1 MSQINTRPVTV
12 EGKRYSL
19 SIVDGEIMGASEL
32 DQPNSLAKPVDAA
45 TFDKIVA
52 DDAILDVYNGA
63 VHKGNTDNHID
74 DISDVQLAPTEE
86 RSFFFNEEDKKFR
99 NAEFVAE
106 ENIKQEKA
114 NLAFAQ
120 QREQRQNINQSG
132 NFSSQILSYPLGF
145 DTNQDHLKITRHEYR
160 RPNINQSKS
169 GNVEFKGTIA
179 GSGETKPGAMGST
192 YTEDRVSGRYNTS
205 GDTVAGRLLGSIL
218 LPMPKVADV
227 NGVEWGKSELT
238 ISGLAA
244 LGAAS
249 AIDLGGVFSGKK
261 NEERKSDKELR
272 DILKEGTLGGQGG
285 TNVAGSSFIEG
296 ARGVAAQT
304 ISSLAGATFGTN
316 LDADTFLARTSGRVL
331 NPNAEV
337 LFQGPVIRDFSFSFI
352 MIARSEKEGAE
363 IRKIIRFLKLGM
375 APKFRSTTFLKNPD
389 VFLLEYR
396 SGDGVLK
403 TVNRFNPGGLA
414 LQTMSVDYS
423 PNGYWSAYRDSQPVQ
438 LKMDL
443 SFTELRP
450 IYQGDQQM
458 TPVDSVG
465 Y

>member
-1 MSQINTRPVTV
+1 MTLKKSRAFSINGESISFDNFNGKLIGINKKNANGLFQPIDNSSVEFNTFKDSEESLDAFRKSVYGSDKNSYPESIEVASDEELTNYFAESQKKFNN
-12 EGKRYSL
+12 E
-19 SIVDGEIMGASEL
+19 
-32 DQPNSLAKPVDAA
+32 Q
-45 TFDKIVA
+45 F
-52 DDAILDVYNGA
+52 
-63 VHKGNTDNHID
+63 
-74 DISDVQLAPTEE
+74 VQ
-86 RSFFFNEEDKKFR
+86 NEENP
-99 NAEFVAE
+99 NA
-106 ENIKQEKA
+106 
-114 NLAFAQ
+114 LAFKRLQ
-120 QREQRQNINQSG
+120 SNRSRINGSSQ
-132 NFSSQILSYPLGF
+132 SSQILAYPVGF
-145 DTNQDHLKITRHEYR
+145 DRNQDHLKITRHEYR
-160 RPNINQSKS
+160 RPDINQSKAGGNTMRQSNTPS
-169 GNVEFKGTIA
+169 GMPEYEF
-179 GSGETKPGAMGST
+179 GAYGKDVSST
-192 YTEDRVSGRYNTS
+192 EYNTA
-205 GDTVAGRLLGSIL
+205 GDTVAGKLLGSIL

-244 LGAAS
+244 LGTARAL
-249 AIDLGGVFSGKK
+249 DLGGTITGKNNEDRRADREMQNILTEGQSGT
-261 NEERKSDKELR
+261 DT
-272 DILKEGTLGGQGG
+272 D
-285 TNVAGSSFIEG
+285 GSAFTEG
-296 ARGVAAQT
+296 ARAVAAQT
-304 ISSLAGATFGTN
+304 ITSTANLAFGSN

-337 LFQGPVIRDFSFSFI
+337 LFQGPVIRDFSFSFV
-352 MIARSEKEGAE
+352 MIARSKDEGDE

-375 APKFRSTTFLKNPD
+375 APKFRSTAFLKNPD

-450 IYQGDQQM
+450 IYQGDQEM
-458 TPVDSVG
+458 TPADSVG

>member
-1 MSQINTRPVTV
+1 MTLKKSREFSING
-12 EGKRYSL
+12 ESISFDNFGGKL
-19 SIVDGEIMGASEL
+19 IGINKKNANGVFE
-32 DQPNSLAKPVDAA
+32 PVDNSSSEFN
-45 TFDKIVA
+45 TFKDSDESLDAFRKAVYGSDKNSYPDSIEVA
-52 DDAILDVYNGA
+52 
-63 VHKGNTDNHID
+63 
-74 DISDVQLAPTEE
+74 SDEELTNYFAESQKKFNNEQFVQ
-86 RSFFFNEEDKKFR
+86 NEENP
-99 NAEFVAE
+99 NA
-106 ENIKQEKA
+106 
-114 NLAFAQ
+114 LAFKRLQ
-120 QREQRQNINQSG
+120 SNRSRING
-132 NFSSQILSYPLGF
+132 NSSQSSQILAYPVGF
-145 DTNQDHLKITRHEYR
+145 DRNQDHLKITRHEYR
-160 RPNINQSKS
+160 RPDINQSKAGGNTMRQSNTPS
-169 GNVEFKGTIA
+169 GIPEYEF
-179 GSGETKPGAMGST
+179 GAYGKDVSST
-192 YTEDRVSGRYNTS
+192 EYNTA
-205 GDTVAGRLLGSIL
+205 GDTVAGKLLGSIL

-244 LGAAS
+244 LGTARAL
-249 AIDLGGVFSGKK
+249 DLGGTLTGKNNEDRRADREMQNILQEGQSGT
-261 NEERKSDKELR
+261 
-272 DILKEGTLGGQGG
+272 DIDGSAAMEGTR
-285 TNVAGSSFIEG
+285 A
-296 ARGVAAQT
+296 VAAQT
-304 ISSLAGATFGTN
+304 ITSAANLAFGSN

-337 LFQGPVIRDFSFSFI
+337 LFQGPVIRDFSFSFV
-352 MIARSEKEGAE
+352 MIARSKDEGDE

-375 APKFRSTTFLKNPD
+375 APKFRSTAFLKNPD

-450 IYQGDQQM
+450 IYQGDQEM
-458 TPVDSVG
+458 TPADSVG

>member
-1 MSQINTRPVTV
+1 MTLKKSRAFSINGESISFDNFNGKLIGINKKNANGLFQPIDNSSVEFNTFKDSEESLDAFRKSVYGSDKNSYPDSIEVASDEELTNYFAESQKKFNN
-12 EGKRYSL
+12 E
-19 SIVDGEIMGASEL
+19 
-32 DQPNSLAKPVDAA
+32 Q
-45 TFDKIVA
+45 F
-52 DDAILDVYNGA
+52 
-63 VHKGNTDNHID
+63 
-74 DISDVQLAPTEE
+74 VQ
-86 RSFFFNEEDKKFR
+86 NEENP
-99 NAEFVAE
+99 NA
-106 ENIKQEKA
+106 
-114 NLAFAQ
+114 LAFKRLQ
-120 QREQRQNINQSG
+120 SNRSRINGSSQ
-132 NFSSQILSYPLGF
+132 SSQILAYPVGF
-145 DTNQDHLKITRHEYR
+145 DRNQDHLKITRHEYR
-160 RPNINQSKS
+160 RPDINQSKAGGNTMRQSNTPS
-169 GNVEFKGTIA
+169 GIPEYEF
-179 GSGETKPGAMGST
+179 GAYGKDVSST
-192 YTEDRVSGRYNTS
+192 EYNTA
-205 GDTVAGRLLGSIL
+205 GDTVAGKLLGSIL

-244 LGAAS
+244 LGTARAL
-249 AIDLGGVFSGKK
+249 DLGGTLTGKNNEDRRADREMQNILQEGQSGT
-261 NEERKSDKELR
+261 
-272 DILKEGTLGGQGG
+272 DIDGSAAMEGTR
-285 TNVAGSSFIEG
+285 A
-296 ARGVAAQT
+296 VAAQT
-304 ISSLAGATFGTN
+304 ITSAANLAFGSN

-337 LFQGPVIRDFSFSFI
+337 LFQGPVIRDFSFSFV
-352 MIARSEKEGAE
+352 MIARSKDEGDE

-375 APKFRSTTFLKNPD
+375 APKFRSTAFLKNPD

-450 IYQGDQQM
+450 IYQGDQEM
-458 TPVDSVG
+458 TPADSVG

>member
-1 MSQINTRPVTV
+1 MTLKKSRAFSINGESISFDNFNGKLIGINKKNANGLFQPIDNSSVEFNTFKDSEESLDAFRKSVYGSDKNSYPDSIEVASDEELTNYFAESQKKFNN
-12 EGKRYSL
+12 E
-19 SIVDGEIMGASEL
+19 
-32 DQPNSLAKPVDAA
+32 Q
-45 TFDKIVA
+45 F
-52 DDAILDVYNGA
+52 
-63 VHKGNTDNHID
+63 
-74 DISDVQLAPTEE
+74 VQ
-86 RSFFFNEEDKKFR
+86 NEENP
-99 NAEFVAE
+99 NA
-106 ENIKQEKA
+106 
-114 NLAFAQ
+114 LAFKRLQ
-120 QREQRQNINQSG
+120 SNRSRING
-132 NFSSQILSYPLGF
+132 NSSQSSQILAYPVGF
-145 DTNQDHLKITRHEYR
+145 DRNQDHLKITRHEYR
-160 RPNINQSKS
+160 RPDINQSKAGGNTMRQSNTPS
-169 GNVEFKGTIA
+169 GMPEYEF
-179 GSGETKPGAMGST
+179 GAYGKDVSST
-192 YTEDRVSGRYNTS
+192 EYNTA
-205 GDTVAGRLLGSIL
+205 GDTVAGKLLGSIL

-244 LGAAS
+244 LGTARAL
-249 AIDLGGVFSGKK
+249 DLGGTLTGKNNEDRRADREMQNILQEGQSGT
-261 NEERKSDKELR
+261 
-272 DILKEGTLGGQGG
+272 DIDGSAAMEGTR
-285 TNVAGSSFIEG
+285 A
-296 ARGVAAQT
+296 VAAQT
-304 ISSLAGATFGTN
+304 ITSAANLAFGSN

-337 LFQGPVIRDFSFSFI
+337 LFQGPVIRDFSFSFV
-352 MIARSEKEGAE
+352 MIARSKDEGDE

-375 APKFRSTTFLKNPD
+375 APKFRSTAFLKNPD

-450 IYQGDQQM
+450 IYQGDQEM
-458 TPVDSVG
+458 TPADSVG